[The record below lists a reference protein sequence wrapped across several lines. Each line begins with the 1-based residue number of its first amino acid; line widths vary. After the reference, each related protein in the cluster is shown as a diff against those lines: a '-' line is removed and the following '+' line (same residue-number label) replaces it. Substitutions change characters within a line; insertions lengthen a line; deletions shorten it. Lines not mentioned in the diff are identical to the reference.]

1 MDTSAKSDV
10 VVDAGVERATRR
22 MRTLEE
28 KLAIVEQATRPGAS
42 VAAVAREH
50 GVNANLVFGWLRLH
64 RRGLL
69 QSQRRGKAAPLLP
82 VKITTPTLTPTEPN
96 SGHVVKHRAGSA
108 APPASPTEAVLE
120 IVLPD
125 GVRVC
130 LHGEAQRT
138 VLERVLEWL
147 PRR

>member
-1 MDTSAKSDV
+1 MDTSVKSDV
-10 VVDAGVERATRR
+10 VEDVVVERARRR

-28 KLAIVEQATRPGAS
+28 KLAIVEQATRPGVS

-50 GVNANLVFGWLRLH
+50 GVNANLIFGWVRLH

-69 QSQRRGKAAPLLP
+69 QSQRQAKAAPLLP
-82 VKITTPTLTPTEPN
+82 VQITTPTLTPTEPGGAR
-96 SGHVVKHRAGSA
+96 SVKRRTDASA
-108 APPASPTEAVLE
+108 SPASSRQAMME

-130 LHGEAQRT
+130 LHGEAQRA
-138 VLERVLEWL
+138 LLDRMLEWW